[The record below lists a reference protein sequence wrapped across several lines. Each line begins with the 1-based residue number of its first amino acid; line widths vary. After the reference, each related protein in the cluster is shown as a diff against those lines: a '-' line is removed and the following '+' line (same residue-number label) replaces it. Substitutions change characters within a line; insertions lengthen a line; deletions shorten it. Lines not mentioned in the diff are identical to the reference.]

1 MEKGIGLADLLL
13 ISGLVPSKSEGRR
26 MIEQN
31 GISLNSEKE
40 NDVSKILTFDD
51 FKDNELIIQ
60 KGKKQFKKI
69 IVK

>member
-1 MEKGIGLADLLL
+1 M
-13 ISGLVPSKSEGRR
+13 VPSKSEGRR

-31 GISLNSEKE
+31 GISLNNKKE
-40 NDVSKILTFDD
+40 NNVSKLICTNDLVDD
-51 FKDNELIIQ
+51 YIIIQ